1 MFGGLESYTKKISS
15 LIINNENFERMLL
28 RFFSGVDKHG
38 TGASSYAGPTICR
51 LILEL
56 FSCLQTKCNGKEKL
70 KEILLNVTLN
80 LIRYDGAISKQQGPI
95 DAQSQLI
102 KELLKFQF
110 FKADMGVA
118 MSLVESVA
126 LLVHNHITN
135 SEKINCHKSSE
146 SSGNTNNVFGSLFAT
161 VLGSDTQS
169 KTVTDTTLL
178 VNLLKLSSILIHTK
192 IPPVGEV
199 FHRS

>member
-1 MFGGLESYTKKISS
+1 
-15 LIINNENFERMLL
+15 MLL
-28 RFFSGVDKHG
+28 RFFSGVDRHG
-38 TGASSYAGPTICR
+38 TSANSYAGPTICR
-51 LILEL
+51 LMLEL
-56 FSCLQTKCNGKEKL
+56 FSCLQTKCSKAKL

-95 DAQSQLI
+95 DAQSQLF

-110 FKADMGVA
+110 VKADLGVA

-135 SEKINCHKSSE
+135 TEKINCHKSTE
-146 SSGNTNNVFGSLFAT
+146 SNGNNNNVFGSLFAT

-178 VNLLKLSSILIHTK
+178 VNLLKLSSILIHIK
-192 IPPVGEV
+192 IPTVGEV
-199 FHRS
+199 CYLLFDFQH